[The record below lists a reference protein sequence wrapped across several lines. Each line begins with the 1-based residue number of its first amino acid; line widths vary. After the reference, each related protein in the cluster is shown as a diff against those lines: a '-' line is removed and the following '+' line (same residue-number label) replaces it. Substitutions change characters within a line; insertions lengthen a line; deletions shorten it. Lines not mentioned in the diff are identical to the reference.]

1 MGSYS
6 GSQVFL
12 NIAYCLFIFL
22 VTESRPVL
30 TGGFLKLIACVAMA
44 CLLAFVV
51 VHSANICKFVIARL
65 HALPGSLFPS
75 AVVRRW
81 SDGLQKTIVVPGAPS
96 LSPLFQRPPPFLA

>member
-1 MGSYS
+1 MGRYS

-30 TGGFLKLIACVAMA
+30 AGGFLKLIACVAMA

-51 VHSANICKFVIARL
+51 VHSANIYKIAIARL
-65 HALPGSLFPS
+65 HALPRSLFPM
-75 AVVRRW
+75 VVARRW
-81 SDGLQKTIVVPGAPS
+81 SDGLQKIVVTGEPS
-96 LSPLFQRPPPFLA
+96 LSPLFQRPPPFLV